1 MSDAGVSDAPIEAIA
16 FDCFGTLID
25 FDDAAFARA
34 YGQICGEQGLIVA
47 DQAFFDKWMEVWQR
61 PRPTAPIET
70 PANQPGPLSEP
81 PAPPAGSGLTA
92 SAVRRLDGPP
102 PPFRPYREDWP
113 EHFAIC
119 FAELGLAG
127 DAAVASARL
136 SQILS
141 AAPAYPEA
149 RRVIETAGRRLPI
162 AVMSNADNDFLLPSL
177 ARNGL
182 AFPVVISSEDVAVYK
197 PHVVVFTALVEALG
211 VAAANVLYV
220 GDSRT
225 ADVAGAKNAGLR
237 AAWLNRNRL
246 DYHAGAAGGRR
257 RFEPDFELASLED
270 LLEIIDGERAAGS
283 GAQAGR

>member
-1 MSDAGVSDAPIEAIA
+1 MSKAAVSKAPIEAIA

-34 YGQICGEQGLIVA
+34 YGRICSEQGLSVNS
-47 DQAFFDKWMEVWQR
+47 QAFFDKWMEVWQR
-61 PRPTAPIET
+61 PSPSAPAAT
-70 PANQPGPLSEP
+70 LTNRPGPLSEP
-81 PAPPAGSGLTA
+81 LAAAAPSSLVA
-92 SAVRRLDGPP
+92 SATRRLDGPP
-102 PPFRPYREDWP
+102 PPFQPYREDWP
-113 EHFAIC
+113 PHFAIC
-119 FAELGLAG
+119 FTELGLAG
-127 DAAVASARL
+127 DAAVASERL
-136 SQILS
+136 RQILG

-149 RRVIETAGRRLPI
+149 RRVVETVGRRLPI
-162 AVMSNADNDFLLPSL
+162 AMMSNADNDFLLPSL

-197 PHVVVFTALVEALG
+197 PHVAVFEALVAALG

-237 AAWLNRNRL
+237 AAWLNRNGL

-257 RFEPDFELASLED
+257 RFEPDYELASLD
-270 LLEIIDGERAAGS
+270 SLLDIIDDRNAAG
-283 GAQAGR
+283 GDRVTA